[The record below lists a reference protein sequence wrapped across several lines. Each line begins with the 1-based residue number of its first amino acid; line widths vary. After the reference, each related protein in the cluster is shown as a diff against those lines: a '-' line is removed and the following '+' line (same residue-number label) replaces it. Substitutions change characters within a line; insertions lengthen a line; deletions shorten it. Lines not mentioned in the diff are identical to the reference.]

1 VGSFLITP
9 ELSTEKYES
18 QSYPDSEDSKN
29 ARLPTPF
36 KLTQVLEKKEENA
49 VVHRKLLC
57 LSTTTNLNKENKR
70 KR

>member
-1 VGSFLITP
+1 LN
-9 ELSTEKYES
+9 
-18 QSYPDSEDSKN
+18 DSRK

-36 KLTQVLEKKEENA
+36 KAKQVLEKKEENA
-49 VVHRKLLC
+49 VVHRKMLC